1 MNTTPDKVY
10 VDQPRALPAIFIG
23 GFIAGLLDLICAFI
37 AFGARAPRGIAGG
50 LVGRVAIQGGAGYYV
65 LGIALHFFIAL
76 SAAAVYYGASRELKF
91 LKEYPFV
98 CGLFY
103 GIAIFLVMN
112 LIVLPLSAIHF
123 KGPFTMSGL
132 DQGLLVHMFLIGLP
146 IAYSVS
152 IFSRGR
158 QSRHAAAA

>member
-1 MNTTPDKVY
+1 MNTTSS
-10 VDQPRALPAIFIG
+10 QLSGAPRPVPAILVG
-23 GFIAGLLDLICAFI
+23 GFIAGLLDLTCAYI
-37 AFGARAPRGIAGG
+37 SYGVHMPRGIARG
-50 LVGRVAIQGGAGYYV
+50 LVGSIAFQGGDGYYV

-76 SAAAVYYGASRELKF
+76 SAAAVYYGASMKLKF
-91 LKEYPFV
+91 LKGYPFG

-123 KGPFTMSGL
+123 KGPFTMHGL

-146 IAYSVS
+146 IAYSVR
-152 IFSRGR
+152 IFSKGKRS
-158 QSRHAAAA
+158 SRTAA

>member
-1 MNTTPDKVY
+1 MNTTLDKVY
-10 VDQPRALPAIFIG
+10 VDQPRPLPAILVG
-23 GFIAGLLDLICAFI
+23 GFIAGLLDLICAFMV
-37 AFGARAPRGIAGG
+37 FGVRAPRGIAGG
-50 LVGRVAIQGGAGYYV
+50 LVGRVAIQGGMGYYV
-65 LGIALHFFIAL
+65 LGIALHFFIAC
-76 SAAAVYYGASRELKF
+76 SAAAVYYGASMKLKF

-123 KGPFTMSGL
+123 KGPFTMHGL

-146 IAYSVS
+146 IAYSVR
-152 IFSRGR
+152 IFSKGKRS
-158 QSRHAAAA
+158 SRTAA

>member
-1 MNTTPDKVY
+1 MNTTLGKSSP
-10 VDQPRALPAIFIG
+10 DQPRPLPAILVG
-23 GFIAGLLDLICAFI
+23 GFVAGILDLTCAYLSY
-37 AFGARAPRGIAGG
+37 GVRMPRGIARG
-50 LVGRVAIQGGAGYYV
+50 LVGSIAFQGGAGFYV

-76 SAAAVYYGASRELKF
+76 SAAAVYCGASLKLKF

-112 LIVLPLSAIHF
+112 LIVLPLSAIHA
-123 KGPFTMSGL
+123 KGPFTMHGL

-146 IAYSVS
+146 IAYSVR
-152 IFSRGR
+152 IFSKGGKY
-158 QSRHAAAA
+158 SGTAD